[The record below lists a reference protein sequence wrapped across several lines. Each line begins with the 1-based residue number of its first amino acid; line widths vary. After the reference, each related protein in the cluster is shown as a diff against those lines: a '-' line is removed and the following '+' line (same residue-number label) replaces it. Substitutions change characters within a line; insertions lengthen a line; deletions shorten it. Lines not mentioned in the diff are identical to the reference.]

1 MSSEN
6 KNFFTKQ
13 NLDTYLKELAKEFRK
28 LNGKD
33 MPAEIILI
41 GGAAILANYGFRGN
55 KSIKYR
61 WDSEKSEKEIT
72 INLEE
77 LKEELLLLRT
87 NLHDFL
93 DV

>member
-1 MSSEN
+1 MNSYFAFNVLYS
-6 KNFFTKQ
+6 Q
-13 NLDTYLKELAKEFRK
+13 
-28 LNGKD
+28 
-33 MPAEIILI
+33 
-41 GGAAILANYGFRGN
+41 
-55 KSIKYR
+55 
-61 WDSEKSEKEIT
+61 KSEKEIT